1 MPSFHRNTDAQSP
14 LDSSQIASEKHG
26 SLEYVAQQGENGS
39 VPTYQEA
46 SGAPVEI
53 RSPLGYR
60 VQWFTI
66 IFLNIGQMVGTGVF
80 STRESIHRPAFRLW
94 LIITSCEYIKPDRI
108 GGFIDDILGGWF
120 RHRLLW
126 ISDIP

>member
-1 MPSFHRNTDAQSP
+1 MSSFQGNNGAQSP
-14 LDSSQIASEKHG
+14 LDSSYAANEKHG

-46 SGAPVEI
+46 SGAPVEV

-80 STRESIHRPAFRLW
+80 STRESHIKL
-94 LIITSCEYIKPDRI
+94 TSMS
-108 GGFIDDILGGWF
+108 G
-120 RHRLLW
+120 
-126 ISDIP
+126 

>member
-1 MPSFHRNTDAQSP
+1 MAHSNRYGGAQSP
-14 LDSSQIASEKHG
+14 LQDYEATYEKHN

-46 SGAPVEI
+46 SGAPVET

-80 STRESIHRPAFRLW
+80 STREFMLV
-94 LIITSCEYIKPDRI
+94 
-108 GGFIDDILGGWF
+108 
-120 RHRLLW
+120 
-126 ISDIP
+126 

>member
-1 MPSFHRNTDAQSP
+1 MSSFQGNNGAQSP
-14 LDSSQIASEKHG
+14 LDSSHVAHEKHG
-26 SLEYVAQQGENGS
+26 SLVYVAQQGENGS

-80 STRESIHRPAFRLW
+80 STRESLSR
-94 LIITSCEYIKPDRI
+94 YD
-108 GGFIDDILGGWF
+108 
-120 RHRLLW
+120 
-126 ISDIP
+126 

>member
-1 MPSFHRNTDAQSP
+1 MSHLDRNASWSDRRNVLSP
-14 LDSSQIASEKHG
+14 HSEYVTEKHG

-60 VQWFTI
+60 VEWFTI

-80 STRESIHRPAFRLW
+80 STREFRPRSIHVVFR
-94 LIITSCEYIKPDRI
+94 S
-108 GGFIDDILGGWF
+108 
-120 RHRLLW
+120 
-126 ISDIP
+126 

>member
-1 MPSFHRNTDAQSP
+1 MPSFLRNNGGQSP
-14 LDSSQIASEKHG
+14 LESSRFDNEKHG

-46 SGAPVEI
+46 SGAPVEV

-80 STRESIHRPAFRLW
+80 STRESLPIWCWCSADPHQPR
-94 LIITSCEYIKPDRI
+94 TS
-108 GGFIDDILGGWF
+108 
-120 RHRLLW
+120 
-126 ISDIP
+126 

>member
-1 MPSFHRNTDAQSP
+1 MPSFLRNNGAQSP
-14 LDSSQIASEKHG
+14 PESSHVANEKHG
-26 SLEYVAQQGENGS
+26 SLEYVAQQGQNGS

-46 SGAPVEI
+46 SGAPVEV

-80 STRESIHRPAFRLW
+80 STRKSLYQSYMVDR
-94 LIITSCEYIKPDRI
+94 LIITSRKHPESDGL
-108 GGFIDDILGGWF
+108 GGFIDDILGHWVH
-120 RHRLLW
+120 HRLLW
-126 ISDIP
+126 AGDIS

>member
-1 MPSFHRNTDAQSP
+1 MAQPTVGYASP
-14 LDSSQIASEKHG
+14 PLVKEKNG

-60 VQWFTI
+60 VEWVTI
-66 IFLNIGQMVGTGVF
+66 IFLNIGQMIGTGVF
-80 STRESIHRPAFRLW
+80 STRRSLH
-94 LIITSCEYIKPDRI
+94 TSVCLYRAA
-108 GGFIDDILGGWF
+108 G
-120 RHRLLW
+120 
-126 ISDIP
+126 

>member
-1 MPSFHRNTDAQSP
+1 MASSFRHGGTQSP
-14 LDSSQIASEKHG
+14 LQDYKVTNEKHT

-53 RSPLGYR
+53 QNPLGYR

-80 STRESIHRPAFRLW
+80 STREYLMIQNYS
-94 LIITSCEYIKPDRI
+94 
-108 GGFIDDILGGWF
+108 
-120 RHRLLW
+120 
-126 ISDIP
+126 